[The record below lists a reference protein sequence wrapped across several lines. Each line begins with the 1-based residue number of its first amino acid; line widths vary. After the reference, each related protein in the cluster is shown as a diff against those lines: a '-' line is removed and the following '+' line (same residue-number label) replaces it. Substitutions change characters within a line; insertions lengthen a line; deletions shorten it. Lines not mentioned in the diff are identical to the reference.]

1 MTKKK
6 TENVVRPIAH
16 WEQADYSYVDLDNGG
31 VQVKVAGI
39 GCSNC
44 MATFRKNFMWA
55 INFCPNCGARMEA
68 VEE

>member
-1 MTKKK
+1 MTEKK

-16 WEQADYSYVDLDNGG
+16 WEQANYSYMDLDNC
-31 VQVKVAGI
+31 VRVKVDGI

-44 MATFRKNFMWA
+44 MAKFRKNFLWA
-55 INFCPNCGARMEA
+55 TNFCPNCGARMKA

>member
-6 TENVVRPIAH
+6 TENAVRPIAH
-16 WEQADYSYVDLDNGG
+16 WERANYSYLDLDNG
-31 VQVKVAGI
+31 VRVKVDGI

-44 MATFRKNFMWA
+44 MAKFRKIFLWA

>member
-6 TENVVRPIAH
+6 TENAVRPIAH
-16 WEQADYSYVDLDNGG
+16 WERANYSYLDLDN
-31 VQVKVAGI
+31 VVRVKVAGI

-44 MATFRKNFMWA
+44 MAKFRKNFMWA

>member
-6 TENVVRPIAH
+6 TENAGCPIAH
-16 WEQADYSYVDLDNGG
+16 WELANYSYLDLDNG
-31 VQVKVAGI
+31 VRVKVDGI

-44 MATFRKNFMWA
+44 MAKFRKNFLWA

>member
-1 MTKKK
+1 MDKKK

-16 WEQADYSYVDLDNGG
+16 WEQANYSYMDLDNGG
-31 VQVKVAGI
+31 VRVEIAGI

-44 MATFRKNFMWA
+44 MAKFRKNFACA

-68 VEE
+68 V

>member
-1 MTKKK
+1 MAKKK
-6 TENVVRPIAH
+6 NESVVRPIAH
-16 WEQADYSYVDLDNGG
+16 WELADYSYLDLDNGG
-31 VQVKVAGI
+31 VRVKTAGI

-44 MATFRKNFMWA
+44 MAVFRKSFLWA